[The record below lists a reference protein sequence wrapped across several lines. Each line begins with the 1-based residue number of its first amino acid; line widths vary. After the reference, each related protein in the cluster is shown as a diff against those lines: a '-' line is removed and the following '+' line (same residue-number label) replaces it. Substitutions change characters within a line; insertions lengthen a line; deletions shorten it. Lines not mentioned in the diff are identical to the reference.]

1 MREVVPTQL
10 ELIAKAM
17 EVGKPE
23 VRRLAM
29 KLMGASGIV
38 LDLERRLRKMLGEAA
53 PKVVVVRKRR
63 RPILSRGNRKAAKPK
78 LPAPKPKRDAMG
90 RDTLDERIVEHMTRF
105 SDDTFQAMAV
115 TKALDLEPRRVTSV
129 ASALVK
135 LAHRGRIKRI
145 GRGEYQ
151 GIAP

>member
-1 MREVVPTQL
+1 
-10 ELIAKAM
+10 
-17 EVGKPE
+17 
-23 VRRLAM
+23 
-29 KLMGASGIV
+29 
-38 LDLERRLRKMLGEAA
+38 
-53 PKVVVVRKRR
+53 
-63 RPILSRGNRKAAKPK
+63 
-78 LPAPKPKRDAMG
+78 MG